1 MRNIEEQRSL
11 VHYVN
16 TVFKLFDCYYSSP
29 RLYAEMKNVRK
40 NESIG
45 AKKKN
50 FFLLT
55 NVSIPRV
62 WYMTICSI
70 TGRHCCRNHFS
81 LLAAKAKNKPATNTR
96 LRTFRVAI

>member
-29 RLYAEMKNVRK
+29 RLYVGMKNVRK

-45 AKKKN
+45 TKKRTS
-50 FFLLT
+50 FYLLMCPFPGCG
-55 NVSIPRV
+55 I
-62 WYMTICSI
+62 
-70 TGRHCCRNHFS
+70 
-81 LLAAKAKNKPATNTR
+81 
-96 LRTFRVAI
+96 